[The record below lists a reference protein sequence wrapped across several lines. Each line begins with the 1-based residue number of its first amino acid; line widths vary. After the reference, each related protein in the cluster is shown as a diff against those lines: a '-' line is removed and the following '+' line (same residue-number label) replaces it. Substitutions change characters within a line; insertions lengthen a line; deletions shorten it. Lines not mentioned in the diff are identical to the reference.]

1 MITSFGYDAIL
12 VLLRASVWTVLLFLA
27 AACAGSVLGFGLALA
42 RTSSK
47 RMLRMAAQAWIAL
60 IESIPVL
67 MLLFLAFYG
76 LSIFGIQVPP
86 LVAAIAALAINCGAF
101 LGDIWRGAIEAVPIQ
116 QWEAATALSLSYWQK
131 MRLIILPQAV
141 PLSLRPTVGFLV
153 QLMKSTS
160 IASLIG
166 VVELSRAGYLINNAT
181 FQPIE
186 VFFVVAVIYFVL
198 CYPLSY
204 LCRVID
210 RRTA

>member
-12 VLLRASVWTVLLFLA
+12 VLLRAAVWTVVLFLA
-27 AACAGSVLGFGLALA
+27 AAGAGSILGFGLALA
-42 RTSSK
+42 RTSAN
-47 RMLRMAAQAWIAL
+47 RVLRLAATAWIAL

-76 LSIFGIQVPP
+76 LSVFGIQAPP
-86 LVAAIAALAINCGAF
+86 LVAAIVALAINGGAF
-101 LGDIWRGAIEAVPIQ
+101 LGDIWRGSIEAVPVQ
-116 QWEAATALSLSYWQK
+116 QWEAASALSLSYWQK
-131 MRLIILPQAV
+131 MWLIILPQAV

-153 QLMKSTS
+153 QLIKSTS

-166 VVELSRAGYLINNAT
+166 VVELSRAGYLINNVT
-181 FQPIE
+181 FQPVV
-186 VFFVVAVIYFVL
+186 VFFAVAVIYFVL

-210 RRTA
+210 RRIA

>member
-1 MITSFGYDAIL
+1 MTPSWCCCVPA
-12 VLLRASVWTVLLFLA
+12 VWTVLLFLA

-86 LVAAIAALAINCGAF
+86 LVAAIVALAINCGAF